1 MALQIDDEVDRLYE
15 ELCLEVEAV
24 QLEQMALLRCLINH
38 HGLRRIFCEGLTEK
52 DLPSYKERIGV
63 LRTVEKEQMPQ
74 LQNGIARSCRG
85 YIEPA
90 LHSFGESSREGLQI
104 HRPQRSNEHV
114 ADAVT

>member
-1 MALQIDDEVDRLYE
+1 
-15 ELCLEVEAV
+15 
-24 QLEQMALLRCLINH
+24 
-38 HGLRRIFCEGLTEK
+38 
-52 DLPSYKERIGV
+52 